1 MQGLT
6 SVNRATQD
14 ELVRMRAETTAG
26 TGYMYES
33 FDLDDPTRFTR
44 PWFAWA
50 NSLFGAFVLRWATGR
65 DDPWEEGRNVAG

>member
-6 SVNRATQD
+6 SVDRAAQD

-26 TGYMYES
+26 TGYMHES
-33 FDLDDPTRFTR
+33 FDPDDPTRFTH
-44 PWFAWA
+44 PWFAGA

-65 DDPWEEGRNVAG
+65 DGPWEEGHNGAG

>member
-50 NSLFGAFVLRWATGR
+50 NSLFGAFVLRWLGDGT
-65 DDPWEEGRNVAG
+65 